1 MPRLFAGDGWEAVM
15 SYGED
20 GEVHRQSAEP
30 SISVIFAD
38 DHFVVRQGVRAL
50 LEEDAGCRIV
60 GEASTGR
67 EVVEKAVALEPDVA
81 IVDIRMPGLNGLEA
95 TRQIRSR
102 GLKTQV
108 VVLTLHDTEDL
119 VRDLLR
125 SGAMG
130 YVLKSDTARDLVRA
144 VRSVAEGRPFFTSCV
159 AKMVLQGYLEPH
171 QSACADERLTARERE
186 VVQLLAEG
194 RSNKE
199 VACALNISVKTAET
213 HRAHV
218 MRTLNLNSVCELV
231 HYAVRQNIIE
241 A

>member
-1 MPRLFAGDGWEAVM
+1 MNT
-15 SYGED
+15 GEKRD
-20 GEVHRQSAEP
+20 IYAENVEP

-50 LEEDAGCRIV
+50 LQEDAACRIV
-60 GEASTGR
+60 GEASSGR
-67 EVVEKAVALEPDVA
+67 EIVEMAVALEPDVA

-108 VVLTLHDTEDL
+108 VVLTMHDTEDL
-119 VRDLLR
+119 VRELLR

-130 YVLKSDTARDLVRA
+130 YVLKSDTARDLLRA

-159 AKMVLQGYLEPH
+159 ARMVLRGYLEPH
-171 QSACADERLTARERE
+171 PIDHADRSLTPRERE
-186 VVQLLAEG
+186 IVQLLAEG

-199 VACALNISVKTAET
+199 VACLLNISVKTAET

-218 MRTLNLNSVCELV
+218 MRTLDLNSVCELV

>member
-1 MPRLFAGDGWEAVM
+1 M
-15 SYGED
+15 SIGEKRDIYGENT
-20 GEVHRQSAEP
+20 EP
-30 SISVIFAD
+30 SINVVFAD
-38 DHFVVRQGVRAL
+38 DHFVVRQGVRTL
-50 LEEDAGCRIV
+50 LQEDAGCRIV

-67 EVVEKAVALEPDVA
+67 EIVEKAVALEPDVA
-81 IVDIRMPGLNGLEA
+81 VVDIRMPGLNGLEA

-108 VVLTLHDTEDL
+108 VVLTMHDTEDL
-119 VRDLLR
+119 VRELLR

-144 VRSVAEGRPFFTSCV
+144 VHSVAEGRPFFTSFV
-159 AKMVLQGYLEPH
+159 ARMVLQGYLEPH
-171 QSACADERLTARERE
+171 QTRYADERLTSRERE
-186 VVQLLAEG
+186 VLQLLAEG

-218 MRTLNLNSVCELV
+218 MRALDLNSVCELV

>member
-1 MPRLFAGDGWEAVM
+1 MNHSENRDH
-15 SYGED
+15 YGEI
-20 GEVHRQSAEP
+20 AEP
-30 SISVIFAD
+30 RISVVFAD

-50 LEEDAGCRIV
+50 LQEDPACRIV

-67 EVVEKAVALEPDVA
+67 EIVEKAAALEPDVA

-95 TRQIRSR
+95 TRQIRNR

-108 VVLTLHDTEDL
+108 VVLTMHDTEDL
-119 VRDLLR
+119 VRELLR

-159 AKMVLQGYLEPH
+159 AKMVLQGYLDPH
-171 QSACADERLTARERE
+171 QTSHADTPLTPRERE

-199 VACALNISVKTAET
+199 VACALGISVKTAET

-218 MRTLNLNSVCELV
+218 MRTLDLSSVCELV